1 MNKKKNFQNRRLC
14 VYVCLCERVFLMVF
28 TITITII
35 MVFSVGCARNHI
47 KLAEELREN
56 KYYEEA
62 LDHYFKALKSK
73 PHRVDLKIDIDAL
86 LKEASVYYYYLAK
99 EQQKA
104 GNKEKTILYYKK
116 SLEFDP
122 GNNEARRA
130 LTEILHGEQ
139 TIKTIDTIKKEMEIN
154 IGLPDILKKPERL
167 DLEFRTKTSL
177 MNIFEVLS
185 RTGGVNILFDSAY
198 KDQKVSVKLLDVT
211 FHEALERLCRMFTCS
226 YYILDD
232 KNIIIT
238 QDSADSKKRY
248 KQLLVKNLF
257 FSNVDA
263 GEAKQIIES
272 LFRPERLI
280 LNTLT
285 NSLIVSDSVENIS
298 LVEKLAQFIDK
309 RKGEVEIEVEIME
322 VDKKKLQEYGT
333 KLSAWQIGA
342 KIEGIEEGIRFNDL
356 YYLGSDDIKISMP
369 SVLWK
374 FFSSITDSKILAR
387 PKVRGL
393 DKEKMEIKLGEKRP
407 IPRTTFVPVLS
418 SSVEQQPITSYDMT
432 DVGISLTI
440 TPLIHHNREVTLELA
455 FELTYVTDIGS
466 SFIPPTLGNRKVS
479 TKLRLRDGETGIIA
493 GLMRGSTT
501 GSREG
506 APILNKVPIL
516 KEIFSSTSKINER
529 TDILLSITP
538 RVLRM
543 PEITRKDVE
552 AYFIGTR
559 DKVELKKWKDY
570 SPQNTQKTQNIQ
582 KTKKGNKK

>member
-1 MNKKKNFQNRRLC
+1 MKNKKKVFTKQRLG
-14 VYVCLCERVFLMVF
+14 VCLMVF
-28 TITITII
+28 ITII
-35 MVFSVGCARNHI
+35 IITVLSAGCAKNHI
-47 KLAEELREN
+47 KLAEELKKN

-62 LDHYFKALKSK
+62 LEHYFKALKSR

-86 LKEASVYYYYLAK
+86 LKEGSVYYYYLGK
-99 EQQKA
+99 EQQQT
-104 GNKEKTILYYKK
+104 GNKKKGVFYYKK

-130 LTEILHGEQ
+130 LNAVLHGEQ
-139 TIKTIDTIKKEMEIN
+139 KIKTIDTVKKEMEIN
-154 IGLPDILKKPERL
+154 IGLPEILKNPGRL
-167 DLEFRTKTSL
+167 DLEFKTKTSL
-177 MNIFEVLS
+177 VNIFAVLS
-185 RTGGVNILFDSAY
+185 KTGGVNILFDSAY
-198 KDQKVSVKLLDVT
+198 KDQKVKVKLLDVT
-211 FHEALERLCRMFTCS
+211 FYEALARLCRIFKCS
-226 YYILDD
+226 YYILDN

-238 QDSADSKKRY
+238 RESAESKKRY
-248 KQLLVKNLF
+248 KKLLVKNLF

-298 LVEKLAQFIDK
+298 LVEKLARFIDK

-322 VDKKKLQEYGT
+322 VDKKKLEEYGT
-333 KLSAWQIGA
+333 KLSAWQMGA
-342 KIEGIEEGIRFNDL
+342 QIQGIEEGLRLNDF

-369 SVLWK
+369 GVLWK

-393 DKEKMEIKLGEKRP
+393 DKEKIEIKLGEKRP

-418 SSVEQQPITSYDMT
+418 SSIDQQPITSYDMT

-440 TPLIHHNREVTLELA
+440 TPLIHHNREVTLELK

-466 SFIPPTLGNRKVS
+466 SFVPPTLGNRKVA

-506 APILNKVPIL
+506 VPILNRVPII
-516 KEIFSSTSKINER
+516 KEIFSSTGKINER

-543 PEITRKDVE
+543 PEITREDVE

-570 SPQNTQKTQNIQ
+570 KHTPQNTQKTQ
-582 KTKKGNKK
+582 KKKENKK